1 MRGTLAEDRDTL
13 LMLEFHTALLN
24 RDPDGARD
32 FARTLFEIGMKSV
45 YVMDDT
51 QPRLWQVAS
60 LDDMLTFTERLSR
73 ASFPNNLCNLLL
85 VKRGLGT
92 AANVIQVQPLMAW
105 FE

>member
-1 MRGTLAEDRDTL
+1 
-13 LMLEFHTALLN
+13 
-24 RDPDGARD
+24 
-32 FARTLFEIGMKSV
+32 
-45 YVMDDT
+45 MDDIL
-51 QPRLWQVAS
+51 PRLWQVAS